1 MTVTWLLHDITGVIN
16 SDRVQQPAGN
26 KCQVKTSFQSHYIYK
41 REGKGMKKIKNNLVI
56 VLALITFFLSACG
69 GGGSNPPDN
78 GDSTNTGYFVDS
90 AVSGL
95 SYVTSSGITGVTD
108 AFGAF
113 EYAPGDS
120 VTFSIGDVVIGE
132 ATGAS
137 LLTPVS
143 LVPGATDETDTT
155 VTNIARFLQS
165 LDEDGNPDN
174 GITIAA
180 GVATAAAGQSLDFS
194 SASFDTDAGMLVEML
209 RDAAYG
215 AGDTGTLV
223 DAATAQAHLLGSL
236 LCEYSGVFEGTWV
249 QTAGPGSGSGTWT
262 FSTDSDSNITGTA
275 TTPDGSVGL
284 SGNVASDGSSVVGNV
299 TDYVTFTGSIGLDGS
314 VSGTWA
320 NSQFGTS
327 GTYSGNRTQDASSE
341 CDGSSS
347 TPVSSEGG
355 IILSGND
362 TGVIGTSFTPNTIS
376 VESNGYALHWTTVVD
391 DGGNDVVTHSL
402 LAILGFDGS
411 LLSMTFTREVGNDSY
426 VYEMFCNVSGCDSIS
441 VNMTT
446 HTVTFTNTVFPVFA
460 LGGAATDSITLN
472 GSLSYASV
480 AAELADF
487 TGDPGNVTEGEFG
500 TLTLAGND
508 ASQFGTTFTP
518 DTAYLQNPD
527 RPAWE
532 IISNSRLTWVWVDIN
547 ADGTAGAVDFR
558 DIDASGDPNA
568 PAYLYQ
574 LNCGVPG
581 APDCTTLAENV
592 VIDLGARTVTFNNV
606 SVPASSFYD
615 GTGPITLNGTLT
627 YTGTLV
633 FP

>member
-1 MTVTWLLHDITGVIN
+1 MRTI
-16 SDRVQQPAGN
+16 
-26 KCQVKTSFQSHYIYK
+26 
-41 REGKGMKKIKNNLVI
+41 
-56 VLALITFFLSACG
+56 FLSKILMLAFVLTLAACG
-69 GGGSNPPDN
+69 GGGGGGDPVGSSN
-78 GDSTNTGYFVDS
+78 NTGYFVDS

-108 AFGAF
+108 ATGAF
-113 EYAPGDS
+113 EYATGDT

-165 LDEDGNPDN
+165 LDDDGDPNN
-174 GITIAA
+174 GIMIDAD
-180 GVATAAAGQSLDFS
+180 VAIAAAGQSLDFS
-194 SASFDTDAGMLVEML
+194 SANFDTDAGILVEAL

-236 LCEYSGVFEGTWV
+236 LCQYSGTFEGTWV
-249 QTAGPGSGSGTWT
+249 QTAGPGSDSGTWT
-262 FSTDSDSNITGTA
+262 FSTDSNGNITGTA
-275 TTPDGSVGL
+275 ITPNGSVGL
-284 SGNVASDGSSVVGNV
+284 SGNVASDGSSVAGNV
-299 TDYVTFTGSIGLDGS
+299 TDGARFTGSIGLDGS
-314 VSGTWA
+314 VSGTWE
-320 NSQFGTS
+320 NTQFGTS
-327 GTYSGNRTQDASSE
+327 GTYSGGRTQDASSE

-347 TPVSSEGG
+347 TPVSSQGS
-355 IILSGND
+355 IMLSGTD
-362 TGVIGTSFTPNTIS
+362 TGVIGTSFTPNSTS
-376 VESNGYALHWTTVVD
+376 VESNGLALHWSTTVESG
-391 DGGNDVVTHSL
+391 GGNAEITHSL
-402 LAILGFDGS
+402 LALFGFDGS

-426 VYEMFCNVSGCDSIS
+426 VYEVFCNLGGCDNIS
-441 VNMTT
+441 NNTT
-446 HTVTFTNTVFPVFA
+446 SHTVTFTNTVFPVFA
-460 LGGAATDSITLN
+460 LGGAATGSITLN

-480 AAELADF
+480 ASELAF

-500 TLTLAGND
+500 TLTIAGND
-508 ASQFGTTFTP
+508 TSQFGTTFTP
-518 DTAYLQNPD
+518 DTTYLQNPD
-527 RPAWE
+527 RPTWE
-532 IISNSRLTWVWVDIN
+532 IESNGRLMWVWVDIN

-558 DIDASGDPNA
+558 DIGGDLNEPM
-568 PAYLYQ
+568 YIYQ

-581 APDCTTLAENV
+581 APDCTTLADDV

-606 SVPASSFYD
+606 SVPGLGFYNE
-615 GTGPITLNGTLT
+615 TGPVTLNGTLT